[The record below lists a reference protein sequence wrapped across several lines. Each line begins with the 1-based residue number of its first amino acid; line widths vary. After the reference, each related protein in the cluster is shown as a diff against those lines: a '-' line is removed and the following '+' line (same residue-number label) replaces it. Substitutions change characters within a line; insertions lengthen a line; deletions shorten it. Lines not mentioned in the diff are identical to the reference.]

1 MGAGFV
7 SGVAR
12 WSDREEILCP
22 IPSSQF
28 PIGGIAVALN
38 RSSASI
44 KSNSIGLLPRAI
56 PLPAKVASQNRKCG
70 CCGVIRRCA
79 FSLSRGPNVCRSR
92 EGCDFAE
99 NEPAGNGAPLAFWR
113 AAVDSAV
120 LVAQSDRAAAN
131 DDDAF
136 DLMGLSYPT
145 NVLRTGDGIEHVV
158 IGDGRHRIRLELH
171 GNSVTN
177 GPVHLRYDLDGF
189 SQAEPAVRTL
199 RRFLA
204 LQRLGRFPETLF
216 PVDRI
221 VARRVR
227 ALQAYDGQR
236 AGASQREIASVVLGE
251 RLFRGSND
259 NFDSIRK
266 RVSRLLDLAEQRME
280 VAYRR
285 FFED

>member
-1 MGAGFV
+1 VIAAGLNCSPV
-7 SGVAR
+7 STR
-12 WSDREEILCP
+12 P
-22 IPSSQF
+22 
-28 PIGGIAVALN
+28 
-38 RSSASI
+38 
-44 KSNSIGLLPRAI
+44 NSIGLLPRAI
-56 PLPAKVASQNRKCG
+56 RPPAKVASQNRTCG

-79 FSLSRGPNVCRSR
+79 FSLSRGPSVCPSR

-99 NEPAGNGAPLAFWR
+99 DESAGNGAPLAFWR
-113 AAVDSAV
+113 AAVDPAV
-120 LVAQSDRAAAN
+120 LVAQSHRAAAN
-131 DDDAF
+131 DDDIF
-136 DLMGLSYPT
+136 DLLGLSYPIS
-145 NVLRTGDGIEHVV
+145 VLQTGDGVEHVV

-171 GNSVTN
+171 GGSVTN
-177 GPVHLRYDLDGF
+177 GPVHLHYDLEGF